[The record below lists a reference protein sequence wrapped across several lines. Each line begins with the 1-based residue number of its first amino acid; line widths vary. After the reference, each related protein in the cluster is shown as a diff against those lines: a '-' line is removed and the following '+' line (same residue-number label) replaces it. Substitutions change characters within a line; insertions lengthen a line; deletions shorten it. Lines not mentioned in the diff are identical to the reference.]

1 MGGREVMLSLPEG
14 ERWFELSVA
23 RKGEHDQTQPRF
35 IVLARDITERK
46 AAESAMAASRNLL
59 LTIID
64 AAPIRVFWKDRDLR
78 YLGCNRAFAADA
90 GMTHPRDVVGKDDYQ
105 IGRAAQAERYR
116 ADDRAAPVGAPL
128 SYDGPTL
135 PSGETMWLR
144 TSKVPLKGSDNVIF
158 GLLGMYEDITV
169 RKRPRR

>member
-1 MGGREVMLSLPEG
+1 MAALSDAREKGHVGGREVMLSLPEG

-78 YLGCNRAFAADA
+78 YLKKSEYNVNDINSGRVWIHRQVPCQTSACTNGRKHHHRRA
-90 GMTHPRDVVGKDDYQ
+90 
-105 IGRAAQAERYR
+105 
-116 ADDRAAPVGAPL
+116 
-128 SYDGPTL
+128 
-135 PSGETMWLR
+135 
-144 TSKVPLKGSDNVIF
+144 
-158 GLLGMYEDITV
+158 
-169 RKRPRR
+169 

>member
-1 MGGREVMLSLPEG
+1 
-14 ERWFELSVA
+14 
-23 RKGEHDQTQPRF
+23 
-35 IVLARDITERK
+35 
-46 AAESAMAASRNLL
+46 MAASRNLL

-116 ADDRAAPVGAPL
+116 ADDRAVMASGVAKL
-128 SYDGPTL
+128 TFYRQFASKDDLVRAFLDYRHERWMAWFVAL
-135 PSGETMWLR
+135 PSFPTTNPKPCPVARPCGCAR
-144 TSKVPLKGSDNVIF
+144 PKCHSKGR
-158 GLLGMYEDITV
+158 IT
-169 RKRPRR
+169 